1 MSTIRYRII
10 HVTIITLLVAVFALS
25 CTRPGSESTPT
36 LRLATTTS
44 TEDSGLLEEILPD
57 FEERYGASVDV
68 VAVGTGQALTLGEQ
82 GDVDI
87 VLVHAP
93 QREERFIR
101 DGFGVNRQDVM
112 YNDFIIIGPE
122 SDFAGVRDAGNAVE
136 AFAHIA
142 SSRSIFVSRG
152 DQSGTH
158 DKELSIWR
166 NAGTAPEALTGW
178 YQSLGQGMGETLIT
192 ANEQRAYTF
201 TDRATYLSM
210 RDKLP
215 ELAILFGGE
224 TIDQNPDTSLRNP
237 YGVIQVNPEKHPGVN
252 AELAATFIQ
261 WLTSPDVQ
269 ARIGK
274 FGIEQHGQPLFL
286 PVAAP

>member
-1 MSTIRYRII
+1 
-10 HVTIITLLVAVFALS
+10 
-25 CTRPGSESTPT
+25 
-36 LRLATTTS
+36 
-44 TEDSGLLEEILPD
+44 
-57 FEERYGASVDV
+57 
-68 VAVGTGQALTLGEQ
+68 
-82 GDVDI
+82 
-87 VLVHAP
+87 
-93 QREERFIR
+93 
-101 DGFGVNRQDVM
+101 
-112 YNDFIIIGPE
+112 
-122 SDFAGVRDAGNAVE
+122 
-136 AFAHIA
+136 
-142 SSRSIFVSRG
+142 
-152 DQSGTH
+152 
-158 DKELSIWR
+158 
-166 NAGTAPEALTGW
+166 
-178 YQSLGQGMGETLIT
+178 MGETLII

-261 WLTSPDVQ
+261 WLASPDVQ